1 MNDVG
6 NTPLPNSVS
15 AYLTDAATRAAV
27 DALLAVDAESLPP
40 EIEWKELG
48 DYYAARA
55 VAELT
60 RAEFAIALHALWR
73 KIWGPA
79 ISAGWAMPE
88 PQELVEE
95 GQGVS
100 PGSIWEGKSFS
111 LYHNRGESSLF
122 TLVGLHR
129 RRITIAFALERRG
142 RPQIKG
148 ELGSFAWRDDANW
161 DCWMLHS
168 NGVTPGSDG
177 KLNFSELRTAADL
190 AIAAVEGVLPTVKRP
205 PPRGAAKS
213 KAASKL
219 AGARRKN

>member
-1 MNDVG
+1 MSG
-6 NTPLPNSVS
+6 AENTALPNSVV

-40 EIEWKELG
+40 EIEWKELS

-60 RAEFAIALHALWR
+60 RAEFALALHTLWR
-73 KIWGPA
+73 EIWGPA
-79 ISAGWAMPE
+79 IPTGWAMPE

-100 PGSIWEGKSFS
+100 LGSIWEGKSFS
-111 LYHNRGESSLF
+111 LFHNRGESSIF

-161 DCWMLHS
+161 DRWMLHAG
-168 NGVTPGSDG
+168 GVMLGSDG
-177 KLNFSELRTAADL
+177 ALDLSELRAAAEL
-190 AIAAVEGVLPTVKRP
+190 AMTTVEGVPPPVKRSSAP
-205 PPRGAAKS
+205 VVAKS
-213 KAASKL
+213 KATSRSART
-219 AGARRKN
+219 RRKS